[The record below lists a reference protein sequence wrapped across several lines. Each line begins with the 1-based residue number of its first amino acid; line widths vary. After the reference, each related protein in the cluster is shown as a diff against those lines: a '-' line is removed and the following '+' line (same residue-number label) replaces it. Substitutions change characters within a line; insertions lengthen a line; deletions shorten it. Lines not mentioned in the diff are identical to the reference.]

1 MNTPPHLT
9 ALPSSRVLAAEM
21 NAVPVGAAGQALQGR
36 SAGVDVFAS
45 GHAPGAGVTVR
56 IIVINSIIANNDPLF
71 VVDDIP
77 ISGGLNDINTA
88 DIESMEILKDAS
100 ATAIYGAR
108 GSNGVVLVTT
118 KRGKAGTSR
127 FTYNA

>member
-36 SAGVDVFAS
+36 SAGVDVVAS

-56 IIVINSIIANNDPLF
+56 IRGISSISANNDPLF
-71 VVDDIP
+71 VVDGIP

-108 GSNGVVLVTT
+108 GSNGVVLVNT
-118 KRGKAGTSR
+118 KRDRKSTSM
-127 FTYNA
+127 N